1 MPVASNSRKLAKIFN
16 INAFNIY
23 YDGNDFKIIN
33 KNHSFK
39 AMSDLK

>member
-1 MPVASNSRKLAKIFN
+1 MQVIQESLLKFLTSMRL
-16 INAFNIY
+16 IY
-23 YDGNDFKIIN
+23 IMHYDGNDFKIIN